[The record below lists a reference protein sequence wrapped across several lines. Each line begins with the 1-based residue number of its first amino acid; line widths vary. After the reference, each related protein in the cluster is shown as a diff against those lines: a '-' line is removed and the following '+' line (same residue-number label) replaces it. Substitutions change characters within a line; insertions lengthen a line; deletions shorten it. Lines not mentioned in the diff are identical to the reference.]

1 MDWQTLG
8 GVAASF
14 AGGITV
20 TMAIMRAIGG
30 GSWHLSGRLTS
41 IEGSLVGVQS
51 EQRRQG
57 DMIERQGR
65 LLEVLAEVRGDIRV
79 INNRIENNEK
89 RIANAEQDIRDI
101 QRGEGYVLPLNKSPY
116 EKQG

>member
-8 GVAASF
+8 IIVTSF
-14 AGGITV
+14 VGGT
-20 TMAIMRAIGG
+20 TLALAIMRAVGG

-41 IEGSLVGVQS
+41 IESGLVNVQG

-65 LLEVLAEVRGDIRV
+65 LLEILAEVRGDIRV

-89 RIANAEQDIRDI
+89 RMTNAEQDIRDI
-101 QRGEGYVLPLNKSPY
+101 QRGESYVLPLNKSTF
-116 EKQG
+116 EK

>member
-8 GVAASF
+8 AVVASF
-14 AGGITV
+14 AGGTTV
-20 TMAIMRAIGG
+20 ALAIMRAIGG

-41 IEGSLVGVQS
+41 IESGLLSVQG
-51 EQRRQG
+51 EQKRQG

-79 INNRIENNEK
+79 INNKIDNNEK
-89 RIANAEQDIRDI
+89 RISNAEQDIRDL
-101 QRGEGYVLPLNKSPY
+101 QRGEGLVLPLNKSTF
-116 EKQG
+116 EK